1 MNRTKMFLSSLLV
14 VMLLVGLTL
23 SVSSEVQ
30 KGKVVIAHRGA
41 SGYLPETPWRL
52 IQWHMPSEQIMSN
65 PTWP

>member
-23 SVSSEVQ
+23 SVSGEVQ

-41 SGYLPETPWRL
+41 SGYLPEHTFRWKWRDL
-52 IQWHMPSEQIMSN
+52 RSDGYRSGA
-65 PTWP
+65 